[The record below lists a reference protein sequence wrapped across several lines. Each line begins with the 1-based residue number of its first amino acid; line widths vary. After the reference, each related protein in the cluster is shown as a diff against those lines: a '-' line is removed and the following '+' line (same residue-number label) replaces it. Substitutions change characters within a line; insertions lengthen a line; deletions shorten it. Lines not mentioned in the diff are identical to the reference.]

1 MSEIDRL
8 RNQATHAR
16 RLARY
21 TTDAHARDALEALA
35 GEFERKA
42 LDLEHEQSSETKPA
56 SPHDTP

>member
-8 RNQATHAR
+8 RNQAAHAR

-21 TTDAHARDALEALA
+21 TTDAHARDALEGLA

-42 LDLEHEQSSETKPA
+42 LDLEHEQSSQNKSA
-56 SPHDTP
+56 SPHDAP